1 MALNDFR
8 AIFLPYVLE
17 KQKDGSYVAKN
28 REYKPLGN
36 CVSKWEKE
44 QNFPEGTKLKGLSPK
59 IAKKISW
66 EGKEDLDL
74 IFLYN
79 DGCVPSLSKIHMDS
93 YLKRLAIL
101 CNLQKQDY

>member
-17 KQKDGSYVAKN
+17 KQKDGSYVVKN

-36 CVSKWEKE
+36 CTSKWEKE

-59 IAKKISW
+59 IAKKNIVGR
-66 EGKEDLDL
+66 EGRSRFNFS
-74 IFLYN
+74 I
-79 DGCVPSLSKIHMDS
+79 
-93 YLKRLAIL
+93 
-101 CNLQKQDY
+101 Q